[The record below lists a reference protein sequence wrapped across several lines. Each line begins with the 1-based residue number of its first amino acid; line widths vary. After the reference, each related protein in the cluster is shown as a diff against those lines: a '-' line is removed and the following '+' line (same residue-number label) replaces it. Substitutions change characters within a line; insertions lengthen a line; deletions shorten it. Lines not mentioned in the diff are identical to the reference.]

1 MNIVLCGF
9 MGSGKTVVVHKA
21 LAIAQPQG
29 ALVDFAVEE
38 IARGVPRRE
47 AIVDAGRKR
56 ARPIIMT
63 TIAMAAGMVPPIA
76 MSVATFVR
84 KALFNKAE
92 RENGQSSWLLGLAF
106 ISEGAIPFAAADPL
120 RVIPSMMF
128 GGAVTGAMVMAFDVT
143 SKAPHG
149 GIFVFFA
156 IGNLIW
162 FVVAV
167 LVGAVC
173 SAVAVIAA
181 KSAGRS
187 LPPVDTTA
195 ALQPAAS

>member
-1 MNIVLCGF
+1 
-9 MGSGKTVVVHKA
+9 
-21 LAIAQPQG
+21 
-29 ALVDFAVEE
+29 
-38 IARGVPRRE
+38 
-47 AIVDAGRKR
+47 
-56 ARPIIMT
+56 
-63 TIAMAAGMVPPIA
+63 
-76 MSVATFVR
+76 
-84 KALFNKAE
+84 
-92 RENGQSSWLLGLAF
+92 
-106 ISEGAIPFAAADPL
+106 
-120 RVIPSMMF
+120 MMF